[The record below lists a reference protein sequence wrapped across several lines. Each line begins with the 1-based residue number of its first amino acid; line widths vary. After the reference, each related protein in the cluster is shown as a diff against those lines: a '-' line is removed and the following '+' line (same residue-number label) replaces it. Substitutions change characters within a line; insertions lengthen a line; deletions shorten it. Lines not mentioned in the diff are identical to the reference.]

1 VSFADSDSQAMLPG
15 SVPVLFEDDQGQL
28 LFEARK
34 VLVNL
39 LKGPLLDGSRT
50 PDQWAVLVRDEA
62 LLRARLHEL
71 FLELVLDP
79 LNKVAFTRP
88 VDAEELEAPSLLR
101 VRALTFLD
109 SVLLLYLRQ
118 QLLEAEGQGVR
129 AAVSLADMAA
139 ALSVYESHQNTDHVT
154 FVKRVG
160 AAIERVKDMHLL
172 KKLTDDR
179 FEISPV
185 LRLIFTAETI
195 QALGAVYRSLVEGKG
210 ASAEGNN
217 TGAEEA
223 QA

>member
-1 VSFADSDSQAMLPG
+1 MSFADTDSRAVLLG
-15 SVPVLFEDDQGQL
+15 SVPVLFEDDRGQL
-28 LFEARK
+28 PFEARK

-129 AAVSLADMAA
+129 AAVSLADMAT

-195 QALGAVYRSLVEGKG
+195 QALGAVYRLLVEGKG
-210 ASAEGNN
+210 ASSEDNN

>member
-1 VSFADSDSQAMLPG
+1 MSFADSDSQAMLPG

-88 VDAEELEAPSLLR
+88 VDAEELEAPSSIRSCCCTFASNCLKLKG
-101 VRALTFLD
+101 RA
-109 SVLLLYLRQ
+109 SVL
-118 QLLEAEGQGVR
+118 
-129 AAVSLADMAA
+129 
-139 ALSVYESHQNTDHVT
+139 
-154 FVKRVG
+154 
-160 AAIERVKDMHLL
+160 
-172 KKLTDDR
+172 R
-179 FEISPV
+179 FRWPTWR
-185 LRLIFTAETI
+185 RL
-195 QALGAVYRSLVEGKG
+195 
-210 ASAEGNN
+210 
-217 TGAEEA
+217 
-223 QA
+223 